1 MRIGLFFGSFNPIHC
16 GHLMLAEGVL
26 NETDIEQIW
35 FVVTPQNP
43 QKKKSAL
50 LNDYDRLNMVREAIH
65 ENLRF
70 RASEIEFGLEQP
82 NYTAKTLVYLKEK
95 YPHHAFSLLVGED
108 NLRNLNSWY
117 NVEYIFANYRIIV
130 YPRSVQENEA
140 LIDVVL
146 PQHAKIQVLKQ
157 VVVLPL
163 SSSMIRSLI
172 KDKRSV
178 KYLVPESIE
187 RMIHERGFYRD

>member
-1 MRIGLFFGSFNPIHC
+1 MRIGLFFGSFNPIHS

-70 RASEIEFGLEQP
+70 RASDIEFGLEQP

-140 LIDVVL
+140 LTDDVL
-146 PQHAKIQVLKQ
+146 PQNAKIQVLKQ

>member
-1 MRIGLFFGSFNPIHC
+1 M
-16 GHLMLAEGVL
+16 
-26 NETDIEQIW
+26 
-35 FVVTPQNP
+35 TPQNP

-70 RASEIEFGLEQP
+70 RASDIEFGLEQP

-178 KYLVPESIE
+178 KYLVPESVE
-187 RMIHERGFYRD
+187 RMIHERGFYRG

>member
-146 PQHAKIQVLKQ
+146 PQHAKIQLLKQ

>member
-1 MRIGLFFGSFNPIHC
+1 MRIGLFFGSFNPIHS

-70 RASEIEFGLEQP
+70 RASDIEFGMAQP

-140 LIDVVL
+140 LTDDVL
-146 PQHAKIQVLKQ
+146 PQNAKIQVLKQ

>member
-70 RASEIEFGLEQP
+70 RASDIEFGLEQP

>member
-140 LIDVVL
+140 LTDDVL
-146 PQHAKIQVLKQ
+146 PQNAKIQVLKQ

>member
-178 KYLVPESIE
+178 KYLVPESVE

>member
-1 MRIGLFFGSFNPIHC
+1 L
-16 GHLMLAEGVL
+16 
-26 NETDIEQIW
+26 D
-35 FVVTPQNP
+35 
-43 QKKKSAL
+43 
-50 LNDYDRLNMVREAIH
+50 
-65 ENLRF
+65 
-70 RASEIEFGLEQP
+70 QP
-82 NYTAKTLVYLKEK
+82 NYTAKPLVYLKEK

-130 YPRSVQENEA
+130 YPRSEQENEA

>member
-1 MRIGLFFGSFNPIHC
+1 MRIGLFFGSFNPIHS

-43 QKKKSAL
+43 QKKKSTL

-70 RASEIEFGLEQP
+70 RASDIEFGLEQP

-117 NVEYIFANYRIIV
+117 NAEYIFANYRIIV

-146 PQHAKIQVLKQ
+146 PQHAKIQALKQ